1 MTRTQIEPGSPQI
14 EGGSVRRPSQ
24 PARARSRPSRRAA
37 LCVVVTAA
45 GLATA
50 AAQPA
55 APATPALHF
64 IVAATT
70 ELKLTDVVW
79 SGTRFFYV
87 DNTTNRVF
95 TAGSDGVTTGLFAT
109 MPNIVEETRCVP
121 SPPKYGFPKAGLFCH
136 SPDNRIY
143 RIAPDGTTTVF
154 ATLPETEISDGAL
167 TFDRV
172 GSFGHRLVAATGRSG
187 GDGGKVFTIDAAGVV
202 RLIGAYPGP
211 GGAENVV
218 IAPATF
224 GSQAGSALLA
234 LDKDDTAGSLVA
246 LSAKGTATTIASFP
260 DGANSLAVVPSRLR
274 TTGVPAAGFYVVD
287 TAPGTVQLATADQFE
302 GHAGEVI
309 VGTEV
314 KGTIWLVAP
323 KGAGFTAV
331 RLPTNLSAPLY
342 NFEGAAFVP

>member
-1 MTRTQIEPGSPQI
+1 M
-14 EGGSVRRPSQ
+14 RRIGM
-24 PARARSRPSRRAA
+24 AI
-37 LCVVVTAA
+37 V
-45 GLATA
+45 A
-50 AAQPA
+50 AAA
-55 APATPALHF
+55 ASLAVAGVQGAVSAPPTLQF
-64 IVAATT
+64 TVAATT

-95 TAGSDGVTTGLFAT
+95 AAGRDGVVTGLFAT

-121 SPPKYGFPKAGLFCH
+121 SPTKYGFPKGGLFCN
-136 SPDNRIY
+136 SPDNHIY
-143 RIAPDGTTTVF
+143 RIGPDGAMTLF

-172 GSFGHRLVAATGRSG
+172 GKFGHRLVAATGRSG
-187 GDGGKVFTIDAAGVV
+187 GDGGKVFTIDSAGVV
-202 RLIGAYPGP
+202 RLVGSYPGP

-218 IAPATF
+218 IAPTTF

-234 LDKDDTAGSLVA
+234 VDKDDKAGSLVA
-246 LSAKGTATTIASFP
+246 VSASGTATTIAQFP
-260 DGANSLAVVPSRLR
+260 DGANPLAVIPPRLR

-287 TAPGTVQLATADQFE
+287 TFPGTVLRATAAQFM

-314 KGTIWLVAP
+314 KGTMWLVAP
-323 KGAGFTAV
+323 KGAGFSAT
-331 RLPTNLSAPLY
+331 RLQTNLSAPTY
-342 NFEGAAFVP
+342 NLEGAIFVP